1 MNINNLKHKQTI
13 ERPVLGDMLVFFD
26 DLLSACV
33 VRIPAN
39 SKKKLMN
46 AHHLF
51 GTSLSWEV

>member
-26 DLLSACV
+26 DILSACV
-33 VRIPAN
+33 VRIPTN
-39 SKKKLMN
+39 SKEKLMN
-46 AHHLF
+46 AHRLF